1 MKKMNNSTPKVGET
15 NIVLGK
21 KDIILNYKSKWPIY
35 KLQVFD
41 KKGLWLKFK
50 GKMDELQE
58 KKILKS
64 ITEDDIIGYYLKNLD
79 VEFELYAFDEIM
91 QKHSLFKVEDKIYSY
106 SIGKKTKSTKNIAY
120 VRFYF
125 DLNEFFNY

>member
-1 MKKMNNSTPKVGET
+1 MKKMNNSTPKDGLT

-21 KDIILNYKSKWPIY
+21 RDIILNYESKWPIY
-35 KLQVFD
+35 RLQIFD

-50 GKMDELQE
+50 NKMDELQE

-91 QKHSLFKVEDKIYSY
+91 QKHSLFKIEDKTHSY

-125 DLNEFFNY
+125 DLNQFFNY